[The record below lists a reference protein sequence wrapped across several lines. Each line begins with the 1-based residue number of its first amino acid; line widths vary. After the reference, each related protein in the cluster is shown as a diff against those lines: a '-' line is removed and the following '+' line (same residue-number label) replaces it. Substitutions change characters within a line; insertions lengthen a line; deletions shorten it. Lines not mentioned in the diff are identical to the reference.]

1 MFLILALVPD
11 KVLTANAEL
20 LATILWP
27 VFFLIKASLKFKV
40 VRSVWIKTNNLPAN
54 NSELKKQKIT
64 PMLKNK
70 LKITFWVVVFFCC
83 GSWSQIEDMEKT
95 QRLQEIQ
102 AKLDPRAETRVR
114 DGRVFKPVELLRRRL
129 IHDGALLWKNAGSR
143 LKGSLY
149 FTLLLMDV
157 HG

>member
-40 VRSVWIKTNNLPAN
+40 VRSVWIKTNNLSAN

-70 LKITFWVVVFFCC
+70 LKITFLVVCFFF
-83 GSWSQIEDMEKT
+83 
-95 QRLQEIQ
+95 
-102 AKLDPRAETRVR
+102 AVDP
-114 DGRVFKPVELLRRRL
+114 GRR
-129 IHDGALLWKNAGSR
+129 
-143 LKGSLY
+143 
-149 FTLLLMDV
+149 
-157 HG
+157 